1 MPQTLS
7 KIHTIPQ
14 HIAMEEELH
23 PEATGDF
30 TSLLN
35 DLTLAIRIISRDVR
49 RAGLNDILGM
59 TDNKNI
65 HGENVRKLDEYSNEV
80 IKRAMTKRGHICAM
94 ASEEDSEIIIVN
106 DQINGERGKYILLHD
121 PLDGSSNIDVNVT
134 IGTIFSIFKRLNT
147 DAEIPA
153 TKEDVLQAGY
163 KQVSAG
169 YALYGSS
176 TNMVYTTGHGVHI
189 FTFDPTI
196 GEFLLTKENIKMP
209 NKGKSYSINEGNYY
223 KWDDSLRQYID
234 YLKTP
239 STDKTRPYSLRYIGS
254 LVADIHRTLLN
265 GGIFVYPGDSTQPE
279 GKLRLMYEAN
289 PMAMII
295 EQAGGR
301 ATNGKQRIL
310 EIEPEEVHERVPL
323 IIGSKED
330 VFEAEEFIKGSH
342 PYQKMI

>member
-1 MPQTLS
+1 MKHSLS
-7 KIHTIPQ
+7 KITTIPQ
-14 HIAMEEELH
+14 HITMEEELH

-35 DLTLAIRIISRDVR
+35 DLTLALRIISRDVR

-59 TDNKNI
+59 TQSTNV
-65 HGENVRKLDEYSNEV
+65 HGEQVRKLDDYSNEV
-80 IKRAMTKRGHICAM
+80 IKRSMMKRGHLCAM
-94 ASEEDSEIIIVN
+94 ASEEEPEIIKLKSE
-106 DQINGERGKYILLHD
+106 NGQGKYILLHD

-134 IGTIFSIFKRLNT
+134 IGTIFSLYKRLDPNSEEPST
-147 DAEIPA
+147 I
-153 TKEDVLQAGY
+153 EDVLQPGY
-163 KQVSAG
+163 KQVGAG

-176 TNMVYTTGHGVHI
+176 TNLVYTSGHGVHI

-196 GEFLLTKENIKMP
+196 GEFLLMKENVKIP
-209 NKGKSYSINEGNYY
+209 NRGKSYSVNEGNYY
-223 KWDDSLRQYID
+223 KWDDRLRQFID

-239 STDKTRPYSLRYIGS
+239 STDKTRPYSMRYIGS
-254 LVADIHRTLLN
+254 FVADVHRTLLN
-265 GGIFVYPGDSTQPE
+265 GGIFLYPGDSSKPS

-301 ATNGKQRIL
+301 ATNGNQRIL
-310 EIEPEEVHERVPL
+310 EIQPNEIHQRTPL

-330 VFEAEEFIKGSH
+330 VFEAEEFLKGTH

>member
-1 MPQTLS
+1 MPFTLS
-7 KIHTIPQ
+7 KITTIPQ
-14 HIAMEEELH
+14 HIAKEEELH

-30 TSLLN
+30 TSLMN

-59 TDNKNI
+59 TQDKNI
-65 HGENVRKLDEYSNEV
+65 HGEQVRKLDEYSNEV
-80 IKRAMTKRGHICAM
+80 IKRAMTKRGHVCAI
-94 ASEEDSEIIIVN
+94 ASEEEEEVMINSN
-106 DQINGERGKYILLHD
+106 DNGSGKYILLHD

-134 IGTIFSIFKRLNT
+134 IGTIFSIYKRLDVNSDEPVT
-147 DAEIPA
+147 MD
-153 TKEDVLQAGY
+153 DVLQPGY
-163 KQVSAG
+163 KQIAAG

-176 TNMVYTTGHGVHI
+176 TNFVYTTGHGVHI

-196 GEFLLTKENIKMP
+196 GEFLLTKENVKIP
-209 NKGKSYSINEGNYY
+209 NKGKSYSVNEGYY
-223 KWDDSLRQYID
+223 YNWDDSLRQYID

-254 LVADIHRTLLN
+254 MVADLHRTLLN
-265 GGIFVYPGDSTQPE
+265 GGVFLYPGDSSKPS
-279 GKLRLMYEAN
+279 GKLRLMYEGN

-301 ATNGKQRIL
+301 ATNGTQRIL
-310 EIEPEEVHERVPL
+310 EIQPNEVHQRTPI

-330 VFEAEEFIKGSH
+330 VFEAEEFMKGTH

>member
-1 MPQTLS
+1 MPLTLS
-7 KIHTIPQ
+7 KITTIPQ
-14 HIAMEEELH
+14 HITKEEELH

-30 TSLLN
+30 TSLMN

-59 TDNKNI
+59 TQSTNV
-65 HGENVRKLDEYSNEV
+65 HGEQVRKLDDYSNEV
-80 IKRAMTKRGHICAM
+80 IKKAMTKRGHICAL
-94 ASEEDSEIIIVN
+94 ASEEEEEMIKMK
-106 DQINGERGKYILLHD
+106 NGGKYLLLFD

-134 IGTIFSIFKRLNT
+134 IGTIFSVYKRLDINS
-147 DAEIPA
+147 E
-153 TKEDVLQAGY
+153 EDVTLDDILQSGY
-163 KQVSAG
+163 KQVAAG

-176 TNMVYTTGHGVHI
+176 TNLVYTTGHGVHI

-196 GEFLLTKENIKMP
+196 GEFLLTKENVKIP
-209 NKGKSYSINEGNYY
+209 NKGKSYSVNEGNYY
-223 KWDDSLRQYID
+223 SWDDNLRQYID

-254 LVADIHRTLLN
+254 FVADVHRTLLN
-265 GGIFVYPGDSTQPE
+265 GGIFLYPGSSSKPS

-289 PMAMII
+289 PMAMIV

-301 ATNGKQRIL
+301 ATNGNQRVL
-310 EIEPEEVHERVPL
+310 EIQPNEIHQRTPL

-330 VFEAEEFIKGSH
+330 VFEAEEFLKGSH